1 MTKISPKYRTNVL
14 APERLFWY
22 NIEVVR
28 SYQGDSK
35 MNWLDIQFA
44 QDRHKEFLREAE
56 QQRLIQAARSA
67 KKSPQPVLSKLRD
80 VRLRQ
85 SQPPLKPAQENS

>member
-1 MTKISPKYRTNVL
+1 
-14 APERLFWY
+14 
-22 NIEVVR
+22 
-28 SYQGDSK
+28 

-56 QQRLIQAARSA
+56 VHRRIAQAKSEA
-67 KKSPQPVLSKLRD
+67 KSPSPRLSKFRD

-85 SQPPLKPAQENS
+85 SQRPLKPANENA

>member
-1 MTKISPKYRTNVL
+1 VNYSDFQHV
-14 APERLFWY
+14 
-22 NIEVVR
+22 
-28 SYQGDSK
+28 Q
-35 MNWLDIQFA
+35 Q
-44 QDRHKEFLREAE
+44 RHIKFLREAE